1 VWRGT
6 VISAGCEV
14 TLFHS
19 GFAGAPGAARGV
31 CNSGAVVG
39 YNLGVENK
47 CYTSNLD
54 VLVSPGLNGRTV
66 ECIIDNGVTN
76 TLINTS
82 TLVITTSK
90 IPKLKG
96 H

>member
-19 GFAGAPGAARGV
+19 EFGVPGAARGV

-39 YNLGVENK
+39 YNTGMENN
-47 CYTSNLD
+47 CFTSNLD
-54 VLVSPGLNGRTV
+54 ILVSPGLNGRTV
-66 ECIIDNGVTN
+66 ECIIDDGVTN
-76 TLINTS
+76 TLIDRA
-82 TLVITTSK
+82 TLSITTSK
-90 IPKLKG
+90 IAE
-96 H
+96 